1 MSMRENNSA
10 TLSRPLGVTAIAAV
24 WMLFGIVG
32 LSHLV
37 WNVAS
42 GEWETDFG
50 VTLLFGA
57 VSCFVQ
63 LACAVGLF
71 RMQNWARWWVR
82 LFTALGALSFLAS
95 YVYLLF
101 GGDSGAGESGWVLEA
116 AAFIFLLWTWF
127 YLGRREVVA
136 RFMFADGKN
145 AQETAD
151 EFIDGQIETLR
162 SEKHR
167 GQDSQSGKGGL

>member
-1 MSMRENNSA
+1 MRENNSA
-10 TLSRPLGVTAIAAV
+10 TLSRPLGVTVIAAV

-32 LSHLV
+32 LSHLI

-95 YVYLLF
+95 YVSPLF
-101 GGDSGAGESGWVLEA
+101 GEDSGAGELGWVLEA
-116 AAFIFLLWTWF
+116 AAFIFLLWTWI